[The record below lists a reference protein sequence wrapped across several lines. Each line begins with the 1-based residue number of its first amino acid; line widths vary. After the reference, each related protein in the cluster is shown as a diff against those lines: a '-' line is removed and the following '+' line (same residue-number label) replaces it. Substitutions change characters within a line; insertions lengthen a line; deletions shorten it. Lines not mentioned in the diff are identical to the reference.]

1 MSVLMNFINFST
13 ITIVVLE
20 ITSDTSCRN
29 SSTDPVF
36 ISISCTI
43 SCDQPIIRLNGDY
56 PFNLIDHDVLPNKTC
71 TNSLGTTTCNHLP
84 CPDPPD
90 PAINITAQIQGFI
103 PAEKITSCMYTVS
116 CRSSECNQIT
126 EKNLLLKECD
136 VVPVPKCTVPKCT
149 VPSITSVKPII
160 NMTTV
165 TMVTTVTQ
173 SFFEVLPC
181 SSELL
186 TSNDIEP
193 TCDCTSFN
201 DIISTST
208 LSPIPTSIS
217 CNMSSQ
223 PPHATTSTITTVITS
238 TTYSMCSSSVPALIP
253 ARTFPTIT
261 LPQSGKSRS

>member
-1 MSVLMNFINFST
+1 MSVLMNFTEFST
-13 ITIVVLE
+13 ITVAVPD
-20 ITSDTSCRN
+20 ITSDTFCRN
-29 SSTDPVF
+29 SFTDPVF
-36 ISISCTI
+36 ISISCTV
-43 SCDQPIIRLNGDY
+43 SCDHQVIGLNGVST
-56 PFNLIDHDVLPNKTC
+56 FNLIDDEETNKTC
-71 TNSLGTTTCNHLP
+71 TNSLGTITDCGLSS
-84 CPDPPD
+84 CPHQ
-90 PAINITAQIQGFI
+90 AINVTMQIQGFI
-103 PAEKITSCMYTVS
+103 PAKKITSCMYTVS
-116 CRSSECNQIT
+116 CRSSGCNQKT
-126 EKNLLLKECD
+126 EKNFLLKECD
-136 VVPVPKCTVPKCT
+136 VVPVPKCTVP
-149 VPSITSVKPII
+149 SITSAKPIS

-208 LSPIPTSIS
+208 LSLIPTSIS

-223 PPHATTSTITTVITS
+223 PPYTTTSTITTIITS

-253 ARTFPTIT
+253 ATTFPTIT